1 MKINA
6 ERELQRLMQT
16 YEDNYAQD
24 LGKILNQLNGMEM
37 RESRARLRNL
47 LEALG
52 ETENGTRSASERQ
65 MLYNQLEIIAEK
77 SKTCYEKELVNLSE
91 QMVNIFKALNRPI
104 SGYWVSEEGKAV
116 RRKRKIEREVCV
128 NMDEFL
134 EKLNSAYVNSQSV
147 LTAFNNN
154 EVKKAAYLSGQLT
167 AALQELQKFEFEIER
182 RKITVQ

>member
-6 ERELQRLMQT
+6 ERELRKLMQI

-37 RESRARLRNL
+37 KEAKDRLRNL
-47 LEALG
+47 LEELG
-52 ETENGTRSASERQ
+52 ETENGTRSATERQ

-77 SKTCYEKELVNLSE
+77 SKTCYGKELANLSE

-104 SGYWVSEEGKAV
+104 SGYLMSEEGKAI

-128 NMDEFL
+128 NMGEFR
-134 EKLNSAYVNSQSV
+134 ERLNLVYINSQFALKAFENNDI
-147 LTAFNNN
+147 LTASH
-154 EVKKAAYLSGQLT
+154 LLGQIT
-167 AALQELQKFEFEIER
+167 AGLEGLQNFELEIER